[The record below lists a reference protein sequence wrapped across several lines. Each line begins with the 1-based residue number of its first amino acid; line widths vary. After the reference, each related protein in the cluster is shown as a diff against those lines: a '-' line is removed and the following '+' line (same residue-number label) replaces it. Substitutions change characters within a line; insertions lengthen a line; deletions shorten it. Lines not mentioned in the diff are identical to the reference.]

1 MHYLYTAIYKPFA
14 TSGSTFNFNKVK
26 RTHANIGLYTF
37 RYVYTYIGLKYP
49 ISWACTIFL
58 GMSYLAKVKVRIEQ
72 MMKEQRQIFESY
84 LIILDVVL
92 FKEKYRRIIS
102 NTPIVLYHSFS
113 CSCSVTS
120 LLKFFW
126 SWDMISMEDCWT
138 KFLENDH
145 LIYEYCLCGIYLRIY
160 FYI

>member
-1 MHYLYTAIYKPFA
+1 
-14 TSGSTFNFNKVK
+14 
-26 RTHANIGLYTF
+26 
-37 RYVYTYIGLKYP
+37 
-49 ISWACTIFL
+49 
-58 GMSYLAKVKVRIEQ
+58 MSYLAKVKVRIEQ

-126 SWDMISMEDCWT
+126 SWDIRSMQDCFT
-138 KFLENDH
+138 KFLENNILNH
-145 LIYEYCLCGIYLRIY
+145 KYCLCGIHSIFIVRQHEHFNIQMIFVQLYWSHITVNEKTYLLTEY
-160 FYI
+160 

>member
-1 MHYLYTAIYKPFA
+1 MSINTLDEC
-14 TSGSTFNFNKVK
+14 V
-26 RTHANIGLYTF
+26 F

-126 SWDMISMEDCWT
+126 SWDIRSMQDCLT
-138 KFLENDH
+138 KLLENDN
-145 LIYEYCLCGIYLRIY
+145 LICEYCLCGIYLRIY

>member
-1 MHYLYTAIYKPFA
+1 MSLNTLDECVPC
-14 TSGSTFNFNKVK
+14 N
-26 RTHANIGLYTF
+26 ANIGLYTF
-37 RYVYTYIGLKYP
+37 PYVYTYIGSKYP

-72 MMKEQRQIFESY
+72 MMKEQRQIFECY
-84 LIILDVVL
+84 LIILDVAL

-126 SWDMISMEDCWT
+126 SWDMRLMEDCWT

-145 LIYEYCLCGIYLRIY
+145 LIYEYKSFNTYIYAHI
-160 FYI
+160 FTSKMIFVHD